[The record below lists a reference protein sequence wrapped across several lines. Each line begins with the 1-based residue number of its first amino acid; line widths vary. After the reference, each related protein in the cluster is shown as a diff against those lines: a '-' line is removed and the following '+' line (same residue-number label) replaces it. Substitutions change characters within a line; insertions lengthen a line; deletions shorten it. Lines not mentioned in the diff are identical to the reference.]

1 LKPICY
7 DIPSP
12 VILFSLFFGS
22 SFDLTEL
29 PEFDSR
35 IALKYI
41 VLSNWN
47 FARSWYT
54 VWSTIV
60 PSLRASET
68 EAALHKS
75 AEWWLTMDSLWEHP
89 DDDSLERY
97 LRGAMDDK
105 ELPGIEEHLLICH
118 ACVEKAER
126 LQRYLETMRQATG
139 TRKSSASAARRGK
152 PN

>member
-1 LKPICY
+1 MTFLLRRFC
-7 DIPSP
+7 SA
-12 VILFSLFFGS
+12 FFEEA

-29 PEFDSR
+29 PHFDAC

-54 VWSTIV
+54 VWSTVV

-68 EAALHKS
+68 EAALHKG

-97 LRGAMDDK
+97 LRGTIDEK
-105 ELPGIEEHLLICH
+105 EVPAIEEHLLICH
-118 ACVEKAER
+118 ACVDKAEK
-126 LQRYLETMRQATG
+126 LQRYLETMQQATD
-139 TRKSSASAARRGK
+139 TRKSNAKAARRGK